1 MSKLVGGV
9 PSSKLNLRENA
20 DISRWLNPRHSEGAV
35 QHPVSMETPSASLF
49 PRRTPE
55 WYSGPCLSGKVNGVS
70 PGPDP
75 REARVREA
83 AEHLLATEK
92 LHSQKCKD
100 DDEQEKEEQQADDG
114 FHGVEKR
121 DHQVP
126 ERCPVPA
133 NRGQRWDGASGWAR
147 AVATEPTFPV
157 CPPPQPPSASP
168 HL

>member
-1 MSKLVGGV
+1 MVLRALPVWESAWGV
-9 PSSKLNLRENA
+9 PRA
-20 DISRWLNPRHSEGAV
+20 RPH
-35 QHPVSMETPSASLF
+35 
-49 PRRTPE
+49 
-55 WYSGPCLSGKVNGVS
+55 
-70 PGPDP
+70 P